1 MCKTFAS
8 DVYMKRMNSI
18 NYNLSYLLVAVR
30 YWGDNYISDPW
41 ALATDIWCCQG
52 LATAPQP
59 FLWHNN
65 GRGQPEGWGREA
77 AERCQPPDSN
87 SRQASGPFTGNYR
100 CAQPTGEG
108 RKGGEGG
115 GVGLHLQL
123 TAKIQETVEPCGGYI
138 HVYTVLYSVYVNSGK
153 QTFSILAKSAYWY
166 KVS

>member
-1 MCKTFAS
+1 MCKTFVS

-18 NYNLSYLLVAVR
+18 NYNLSYLLIAVR
-30 YWGDNYISDPW
+30 YWCDNYISDPW

-115 GVGLHLQL
+115 WLTCTTDSKNPGDCWTMRRLH
-123 TAKIQETVEPCGGYI
+123 TCIHCTVQCICE
-138 HVYTVLYSVYVNSGK
+138 LR
-153 QTFSILAKSAYWY
+153 
-166 KVS
+166 